1 MPGMEYMPFASLLFD
16 SSALAWAWL
25 YGGNSIGLPPIAES
39 NALRVTY
46 VASEGYQVQDV
57 IGVQCIAD

>member
-1 MPGMEYMPFASLLFD
+1 MEYMPFASLLLD
-16 SSALAWAWL
+16 SSVLAWAWL
-25 YGGNSIGLPPIAES
+25 YEENAIGSPSITES
-39 NALRVTY
+39 NALRVTD